1 MHAIHFSALNKPTT
15 TNKKATIQRTDYDTA
30 GEDTYEKIDHIHTE
44 AKQNLAQENDYYD
57 NNEGEVEMKLTQ
69 NKAYGNINHLSVPT
83 IEDELYDNVNVAAQD
98 EGNYDYV
105 TITNVGVRQSSSDN
119 DPSIP
124 TTENEVY
131 TSVTADTER
140 EEIENTYECL
150 P

>member
-1 MHAIHFSALNKPTT
+1 M
-15 TNKKATIQRTDYDTA
+15 
-30 GEDTYEKIDHIHTE
+30 
-44 AKQNLAQENDYYD
+44 
-57 NNEGEVEMKLTQ
+57 
-69 NKAYGNINHLSVPT
+69 
-83 IEDELYDNVNVAAQD
+83 AAQD

-105 TITNVGVRQSSSDN
+105 TLTNVGVRQSSSDN